1 MKLYTFEIAPNP
13 RRLKL
18 FMQYKGIEIDTE
30 VINIGEKEQFKESYR
45 AINPSCTVPTL
56 QLDDGSILI
65 DVISAC
71 LYLESVYPDKPLLG
85 TTPLQQAQIVGWD
98 HKIFVEGLTAVA
110 EMLRN
115 RGEFFEG
122 RALPGGAEVK
132 QIPALVERGQK
143 RLQAFFQVLES
154 NLAERNYLVGDTLSL
169 ADIDA
174 FVLCDFAGWVKESI
188 PEDCTQLQ
196 SWYQRIAT
204 DLGEEQS

>member
-18 FMQYKGIEIDTE
+18 FMQYKGIAIETE
-30 VINIGEKEQFKESYR
+30 TINIGEKEQFAESYK

-56 QLDDGSILI
+56 VLDDGSTLI

-85 TTPLQQAQIVGWD
+85 SSPLEQAQIVGWD

-115 RGEFFEG
+115 RGEFFQG
-122 RALPGGAEVK
+122 RGLPGGAEVE
-132 QIPALVERGQK
+132 QIPALIERGQK
-143 RLQAFFQVLES
+143 RLQAFFQVLEA
-154 NLAERNYLVGDTLSL
+154 NLAERDYLVGDGISL

-196 SWYQRIAT
+196 SWYQRVGKE
-204 DLGEEQS
+204 LGE